1 MKCPKC
7 GTENNADY
15 VFCVNCGTPISDAGD
30 ATQVYPTASFVR
42 DAGSVPT
49 AVFPPR
55 ETAPNTQVYSQS
67 EPEAKKK
74 RRLWPWLL
82 AAGILGLIVIAC
94 GVGLFLLMSSS
105 TITGGS
111 RLPDHFGMFIVDP
124 NGQNVGEI
132 GKVESPNVLEAKDK
146 LLADAARSR
155 SNGAPDII
163 LYAEGSD
170 IPLSDLK
177 FIDLGSIN
185 EQGELRQINF
195 QAVPVEGK
203 RAMKRI
209 KFPNGVA
216 NGQYAFA
223 VFEGPLDDGKHRLWP
238 LQIENS
244 TKADNNDIA
253 KTLSVDISKKVPGD
267 ANTNTNANSNVSN
280 ATPDSTPE
288 PTPAPKPTVT
298 APVGSTVAFC
308 NSSNVIV
315 RGAPGLNAKR
325 LTMLKKG
332 QRVFVIRYSDNTDMW
347 KGVESNWAYIQT
359 ESGTR
364 GWVFTPFISK

>member
-15 VFCVNCGTPISDAGD
+15 VFCVNCGTPITRVSDA
-30 ATQVYPTASFVR
+30 AQAYPTAPFIPDSE
-42 DAGSVPT
+42 SVPT
-49 AVFPPR
+49 AVYVPR
-55 ETAPNTQVYSQS
+55 ESVPGTQVFPQTQS
-67 EPEAKKK
+67 AAPKK
-74 RRLWPWLL
+74 RRVWPWLL
-82 AAGILGLIVIAC
+82 GLGVLGLIVVAG
-94 GVGLFLLMSSS
+94 GVGAFFLMTRNSG
-105 TITGGS
+105 TVGAGS
-111 RLPDHFGMFIVDP
+111 ALPDHFGMFIVDP
-124 NGQNVGEI
+124 NGQQVKEI
-132 GKVESPNVLEAKDK
+132 AKVESSNVLEAKDK
-146 LLADAARSR
+146 LITDAANALSQ
-155 SNGAPDII
+155 GAPDVI
-163 LYAEGSD
+163 LFAEGSD

-177 FIDLGSIN
+177 FVDLGSIDEEGN
-185 EQGELRQINF
+185 LRRIEF

-216 NGQYAFA
+216 NGNYAFV
-223 VFEGPLDDGKHRLWP
+223 VFEGSLDDGKHRLWP
-238 LQIENS
+238 LRIENS

-253 KTLSVDISKKVPGD
+253 KSFSVDLSKNVSKD
-267 ANTNTNANSNVSN
+267 ANTNANSNVNN
-280 ATPDSTPE
+280 AQLST

-315 RGAPGLNAKR
+315 RRDAGLNAKR

-347 KGVESNWAYIQT
+347 NGVESNWAYIQT

>member
-15 VFCVNCGTPISDAGD
+15 VFCVNCGTPISDAGE
-30 ATQVYPTASFVR
+30 ATQIYTGATGVPDS
-42 DAGSVPT
+42 GSVPT
-49 AVFPPR
+49 AVFPPPR
-55 ETAPNTQVYSQS
+55 ETAPNTQFYPQP
-67 EPEAKKK
+67 EPSVKKN
-74 RRLWPWLL
+74 RRVWPWLL
-82 AAGILGLIVIAC
+82 AVGLIGLIVIAGGI
-94 GVGLFLLMSSS
+94 GVFLFVTQS
-105 TITGGS
+105 GGVS
-111 RLPDHFGMFIVDP
+111 LGGTALPDHFGMFIVDP
-124 NGQNVGEI
+124 NSRKVNEI
-132 GKVESPNVLEAKDK
+132 AKVESANVLEAKEK
-146 LLADAARSR
+146 LISDAANLR
-155 SNGAPDII
+155 SNGSPDVI
-163 LYAEGSD
+163 LFAEGSD

-177 FIDLGSIN
+177 FIDLGSID
-185 EQGELRQINF
+185 EQGNLRQIDF

-216 NGQYAFA
+216 NGKYAFV
-223 VFEGPLDDGKHRLWP
+223 VFEGSLDDGKHRLWP

-253 KTLSVDISKKVPGD
+253 KTISVELSKDASKD
-267 ANTNTNANSNVSN
+267 ANTNTNSN
-280 ATPDSTPE
+280 ANNAQLTT

-315 RGAPGLNAKR
+315 RRDAGLNAKR

-347 KGVESNWAYIQT
+347 NGVESNWAYIQT
-359 ESGTR
+359 ESGAR